1 MRWMVHWPWI
11 HCLNHKKYT
20 RLNAGKHIVCQYF
33 RWKFSVSKR
42 DVDKYS
48 PFLIFD
54 KDDRHEINQIADV
67 LVLYL
72 LVLNAEFFSLILHL

>member
-1 MRWMVHWPWI
+1 MDGALILDPLPQSQKI
-11 HCLNHKKYT
+11 Y
-20 RLNAGKHIVCQYF
+20 GKHIVCQYF